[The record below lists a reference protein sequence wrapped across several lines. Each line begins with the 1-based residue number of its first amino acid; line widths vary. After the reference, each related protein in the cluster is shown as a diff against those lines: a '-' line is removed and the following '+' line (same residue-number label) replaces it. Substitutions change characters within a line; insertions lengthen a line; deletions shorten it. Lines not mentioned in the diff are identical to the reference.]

1 LATNNKPSGRKKYLG
16 YLFYLI
22 PIAIILLGY
31 VVIIAATNEPE
42 PFTIVSGPSM
52 RPTILPG
59 SIAMITKTPFDQLT
73 VGDIIVFTPIIALE
87 NPNACQSGAPPTL
100 ATDANIPCFVIHR
113 IVEISNVNG
122 KEILTTSGD
131 NNRESFDPCN
141 SGAPRSIQ
149 GVDCDIN
156 SSMYVGRVILQL
168 PLAGYATQSPYNFY
182 IIALI
187 VIALIADLYFER
199 GQSQKPISQTATSS
213 GKVQSN
219 GSA

>member
-1 LATNNKPSGRKKYLG
+1 MTPNNKPSGKKKYIG

-22 PIAIILLGY
+22 PIAIILLSY
-31 VVIIAATNEPE
+31 VVVIVVTNEPE

-59 SIAMITKTPFDQLT
+59 SIAMITKTPFDQLK

-113 IVEISNVNG
+113 IVAISNANG

-131 NNRESFDPCN
+131 NNRQSFDPCN
-141 SGAPRSIQ
+141 SAAPRSIQ

-187 VIALIADLYFER
+187 ILALIVDLYFER
-199 GQSQKPISQTATSS
+199 GQSPKPPPTSATQIRS
-213 GKVQSN
+213 G
-219 GSA
+219 